1 VCHNPHDLTSPF
13 AAEFRAFAAEEARAP
28 LPANAILF
36 YGSSSIRLWQ
46 TLAQDFPDLPVVNR
60 GFGGATLA
68 DCVAEMDR
76 LVVSVRPRA
85 IVFYGGENDLD
96 QGAQPEEVL
105 RRFHR
110 FAAGV
115 RSRLG
120 PIPLIVL
127 SIKPSPSRMGNI
139 DRINRTNAL
148 LREALPATPPSR
160 LVDVFP
166 HMIGEG
172 GKSNQTYF
180 CEDWLHLSPAG
191 YKLWTALVRDALAH
205 FRLLP

>member
-1 VCHNPHDLTSPF
+1 MCQNLHELTSPF
-13 AAEFRAFAAEEARAP
+13 AAEFRAFAAEEARGP

-46 TLAQDFPDLPVVNR
+46 TLAADFPGLAVVNR
-60 GFGGATLA
+60 GFGGATLG

-76 LVVSVRPRA
+76 LVVSIRPKA

-96 QGAQPEEVL
+96 QGVQPEEVL
-105 RRFHR
+105 QRFHR

-127 SIKPSPSRMGNI
+127 SIKPSPCRMGNVESI
-139 DRINRTNAL
+139 HRTNAL
-148 LREALPATPPSR
+148 LRGAVAATPPSR
-160 LVDVFP
+160 FVDVFP
-166 HMIGEG
+166 HMIHEG
-172 GKSNQTYF
+172 GGSNHIYF
-180 CEDWLHLSPAG
+180 CDDWLHLSPAG
-191 YKLWTALVRDALAH
+191 YRLWTSLVRDALAH
-205 FRLLP
+205 FGLLG